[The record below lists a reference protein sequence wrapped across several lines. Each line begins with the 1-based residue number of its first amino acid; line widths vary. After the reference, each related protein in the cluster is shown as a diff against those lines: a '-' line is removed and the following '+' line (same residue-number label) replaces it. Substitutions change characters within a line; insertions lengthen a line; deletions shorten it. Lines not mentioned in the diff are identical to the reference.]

1 MKLTYI
7 SKDTSLCLKG
17 FALFLMVFLH
27 LFNQE
32 ANIKDCFRLFSVQGV
47 PLANFLSR
55 GCNPVGLY
63 LFVSGYGLYYL
74 HKKRSGGGKY
84 RLLRLYII
92 YWVALLPFVGIG
104 CVLKPDVY
112 PGTWKDVVA
121 NVTAYR
127 TGYYGE
133 AWFLFPYILLSLTSG
148 WVFNVLDRWGVR
160 IVYPV
165 AFVLNYMAM
174 YAVSRYYVAYF
185 DSHYAVYHVVLY
197 FDCLLPFLTGAL
209 FSKYADYE
217 FVGRWTCKAM
227 KCQPLIL
234 AALALLF
241 LVNCLIHSA
250 AFSPIY
256 LPLFILL
263 FIRVEWGGM
272 LTSCLRFLG
281 RFSTVV
287 WLVHTWFCY
296 YLFKDF
302 VYGFHYPLLILAVE
316 FALSIA
322 SGYVVMRIAD
332 GVSKVIW
339 SK

>member
-1 MKLTYI
+1 MQ
-7 SKDTSLCLKG
+7 SRR
-17 FALFLMVFLH
+17 ALPVCEWL
-27 LFNQE
+27 
-32 ANIKDCFRLFSVQGV
+32 RSVLPAQK
-47 PLANFLSR
+47 AF
-55 GCNPVGLY
+55 
-63 LFVSGYGLYYL
+63 
-74 HKKRSGGGKY
+74 GGGKN
-84 RLLRLYII
+84 RLLKLYIV
-92 YWVALLPFVGIG
+92 YWVTLLIFVGIG
-104 CVLKPDVY
+104 CFLKPNVY
-112 PGTWKDVVA
+112 PGTWTDVVA

-148 WVFNVLDRWGVR
+148 VVFKVLERCGVR

-174 YAVSRYYVAYF
+174 YAISRYYSAYF
-185 DSHYAVYHVVLY
+185 DSHYVVYHVVLY

-209 FSKYADYE
+209 FCKYSDHE
-217 FVGRWTCKAM
+217 FAGRWTCRMAR
-227 KCQPLIL
+227 CQPLIVASL
-234 AALALLF
+234 AVLF
-241 LVNCLIHSA
+241 LANCLVHSA

-256 LPLFILL
+256 LPLFMLL
-263 FIRVEWGGM
+263 FIRVEWGGI

-302 VYGFHYPLLILAVE
+302 VYGFHYPLLILVVE

-322 SGYVVMRIAD
+322 SGYVVMKIAD
-332 GVSKVIW
+332 GVYKVICH
-339 SK
+339 K

>member
-1 MKLTYI
+1 M
-7 SKDTSLCLKG
+7 
-17 FALFLMVFLH
+17 
-27 LFNQE
+27 
-32 ANIKDCFRLFSVQGV
+32 
-47 PLANFLSR
+47 
-55 GCNPVGLY
+55 
-63 LFVSGYGLYYL
+63 
-74 HKKRSGGGKY
+74 
-84 RLLRLYII
+84 
-92 YWVALLPFVGIG
+92 ALLPFVGIG